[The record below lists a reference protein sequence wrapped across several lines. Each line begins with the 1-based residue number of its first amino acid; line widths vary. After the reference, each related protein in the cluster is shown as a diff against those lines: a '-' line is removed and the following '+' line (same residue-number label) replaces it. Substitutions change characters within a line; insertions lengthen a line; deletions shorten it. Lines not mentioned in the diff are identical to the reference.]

1 MNPQTNPTH
10 RRYDLDWLRVFAIIS
25 VFIYHSTRFFNL
37 GDWHVKSPVLYT
49 SVEIIQGFA
58 TSWMMPL
65 IFLVSGASI
74 FFALRKGGAG
84 KFINDKLLRLGVPL
98 LVCILT
104 HASLQVYLEKTTHG
118 LFTGSYF
125 AFLPHYFEGIYL
137 DIGSQGNFAIAGMHL
152 WYLLVLLA
160 YSVVFYPLFTWL
172 TGRGAKVLAKLGDI
186 LAFPGVIYLLA
197 PPTLI
202 FLDFVENLPGGD
214 TTPGGWPLLAY
225 IPFLLAGFV
234 LVSSSRLQ
242 ARIQSWRWVSLG
254 IGLVFSALYFYWA
267 TQPRYAQ
274 LLDDLDGP
282 LYSIMSWGWI
292 LTFMGFASLRL
303 SFTNPFLKYANE
315 AVLPFYI
322 LHQTVLLVVGYFTFQ
337 WQISSLAQ
345 WLLIASTSFA
355 IIMLA
360 YEFLVRR
367 TNVLRFLFG
376 MKKISKTAVVTSR
389 EPLLAQKNI
398 Q

>member
-1 MNPQTNPTH
+1 MNPQTTPTL

-84 KFINDKLLRLGVPL
+84 KFIKDKLLRLGVPL
-98 LVCILT
+98 LVCVFT

-152 WYLLVLLA
+152 WYLLILLV
-160 YSVVFYPLFTWL
+160 YSLVFYPLFAWL
-172 TGRGAKVLAKLGDI
+172 KGRGANVLAKLGDI
-186 LAFPGVIYLLA
+186 LAIPGVIYLLA
-197 PPTLI
+197 LPTLI
-202 FLDFVENLPGGD
+202 FLDIVENLPGGD

-225 IPFLLAGFV
+225 IPFLLVGFV
-234 LVSSSRLQ
+234 LVSNSRLQ

-254 IGLVFSALYFYWA
+254 VGLGFSALYLFLA

-274 LLDDLDGP
+274 LLDDLNGP
-282 LYSIMSWGWI
+282 LYCVLSWGWI
-292 LTFMGFASLRL
+292 LAFMGFASLRL

-322 LHQTVLLVVGYFTFQ
+322 LHQTVLLVVGYFIFQ

-345 WLLIASTSFA
+345 WFIIASTSFA
-355 IIMLA
+355 TIMLT
-360 YEFLVRR
+360 YEFLIRR
-367 TNVLRFLFG
+367 INVLRFLFG
-376 MKKISKTAVVTSR
+376 MKAVAKPAVVKTQASIPAR
-389 EPLLAQKNI
+389 EIVQ
-398 Q
+398 

>member
-1 MNPQTNPTH
+1 MNPQTNPTL
-10 RRYDLDWLRVFAIIS
+10 RRYDLDWLRVFAILS
-25 VFIYHSTRFFNL
+25 VFLYHSSRFFNL

-49 SVEIIQGFA
+49 SVEILQKLA

-65 IFLVSGASI
+65 IFLISGASI
-74 FFALRKGGAG
+74 FFALRNGGAG

-98 LVCILT
+98 LVCAFT

-137 DIGSQGNFAIAGMHL
+137 DIGSQGNFAILGMHL
-152 WYLLVLLA
+152 WYLLVLLV
-160 YSVVFYPLFTWL
+160 YSVVFYPLFAWL
-172 TGRGAKVLAKLGDI
+172 KGRGAKVLAKLGDI

-197 PPTLI
+197 LPTMI
-202 FLDFVENLPGGD
+202 FLDFVEKLPGGD

-234 LVSSSRLQ
+234 LVASSRLQ
-242 ARIQSWRWVSLG
+242 TRIQSWRWVSLA
-254 IGLVFSALYFYWA
+254 IGFVFSALYLYWA
-267 TQPRYAQ
+267 TQPRYAL
-274 LLDDLDGP
+274 LLDDLNGP
-282 LYSIMSWGWI
+282 LYCVMSWGWI
-292 LTFMGFASLRL
+292 LAFMGFASLHL
-303 SFTNPFLKYANE
+303 GFTNPFLKYANE

-322 LHQTVLLVVGYFTFQ
+322 LHQTVLLVVGYFILQ

-355 IIMLA
+355 VIMLT

-367 TNVLRFLFG
+367 HNILRFLFG
-376 MKKISKTAVVTSR
+376 MK
-389 EPLLAQKNI
+389 PLHKATVAQP
-398 Q
+398 QLRPVHP

>member
-1 MNPQTNPTH
+1 MTPPTNPTL
-10 RRYDLDWLRVFAIIS
+10 RRYDLDWLRVFAILS

-37 GDWHVKSPVLYT
+37 GDWHVKSPMLFS

-65 IFLVSGASI
+65 IFLISGASI
-74 FFALRKGGAG
+74 YFALRKGGAG
-84 KFINDKLLRLGVPL
+84 KFINDKLLRLGIPL
-98 LVCILT
+98 LVCVFT

-137 DIGSQGNFAIAGMHL
+137 DIGSQGNFAIVGMHL
-152 WYLLVLLA
+152 WYLGVLLV
-160 YSVVFYPLFTWL
+160 YSVVFYPLFAWL
-172 TGRGAKVLAKLGDI
+172 KGRGAKVLAKLGDL

-197 PPTLI
+197 LPTLI
-202 FLDFVENLPGGD
+202 FLDFTENLPGGD

-225 IPFLLAGFV
+225 LPFLLAGFV
-234 LVSSSRLQ
+234 LVSNSRLQ
-242 ARIQSWRWVSLG
+242 TRIQNWRWVSLG
-254 IGLVFSALYFYWA
+254 VGLVFSALYFYWA

-274 LLDDLDGP
+274 LLDDLNGP

-292 LTFMGFASLRL
+292 LAFMGFASLRL

-322 LHQTVLLVVGYFTFQ
+322 LHQTVLLVVGYIVLQ
-337 WQISSLAQ
+337 WQIPSLAQ
-345 WLLIASTSFA
+345 WFLIASISFA
-355 IIMLA
+355 IIMGI

-367 TNVLRFLFG
+367 ANALRFLFG
-376 MKKISKTAVVTSR
+376 MKPLRKSPAVQPQL
-389 EPLLAQKNI
+389 EPVHSS
-398 Q
+398 

>member
-1 MNPQTNPTH
+1 MNSQTNPTL
-10 RRYDLDWLRVFAIIS
+10 RRYDLDWLRVFAILS
-25 VFIYHSTRFFNL
+25 VFIYHSSRFFNL

-49 SVEIIQGFA
+49 SVEILQKLA

-65 IFLVSGASI
+65 IFLISGASI
-74 FFALRKGGAG
+74 FFALRNGGAG

-98 LVCILT
+98 LVCVFT

-137 DIGSQGNFAIAGMHL
+137 DIGSQGNFAILGMHL
-152 WYLLVLLA
+152 WYLLVLLVYA
-160 YSVVFYPLFTWL
+160 VVFYPLFAWL
-172 TGRGAKVLAKLGDI
+172 KGRGAKVLAKLGDI

-197 PPTLI
+197 LPTLI

-234 LVSSSRLQ
+234 LVASSRLQ
-242 ARIQSWRWVSLG
+242 ARIQSWRWVSLA
-254 IGLVFSALYFYWA
+254 IGLVFSALYLYWA
-267 TQPRYAQ
+267 TQPRYAL
-274 LLDDLDGP
+274 LLDELNGP
-282 LYSIMSWGWI
+282 LYCVMSWGWI
-292 LTFMGFASLRL
+292 LAFMGFASLRL
-303 SFTNPFLKYANE
+303 GFTNPFLKYANE

-322 LHQTVLLVVGYFTFQ
+322 LHQTVLLVVGYFILQ

-345 WLLIASTSFA
+345 WLLIVSTSFA
-355 IIMLA
+355 AIMLT

-367 TNVLRFLFG
+367 HNILRFLFG
-376 MKKISKTAVVTSR
+376 MKPLHKSAVAQSQL
-389 EPLLAQKNI
+389 EPVHP
-398 Q
+398 